1 MEVEAIKAFQ
11 SEMRS
16 EMKAFQLASEL
27 RTSRHKPA
35 LWTEHALARQ
45 EEPFCDTQ
53 ALEKQNNY

>member
-1 MEVEAIKAFQ
+1 
-11 SEMRS
+11 MRS

-27 RTSRHKPA
+27 RTSRHKPV